1 MVFCTLET
9 GIFGLISE
17 GQLIVAKMQIKLKK
31 TPFLKKRKF
40 WVANANFID
49 EIFKA
54 RKKYPVSANVKLT
67 AIIK

>member
-31 TPFLKKRKF
+31 HLF
-40 WVANANFID
+40 
-49 EIFKA
+49 
-54 RKKYPVSANVKLT
+54 
-67 AIIK
+67 